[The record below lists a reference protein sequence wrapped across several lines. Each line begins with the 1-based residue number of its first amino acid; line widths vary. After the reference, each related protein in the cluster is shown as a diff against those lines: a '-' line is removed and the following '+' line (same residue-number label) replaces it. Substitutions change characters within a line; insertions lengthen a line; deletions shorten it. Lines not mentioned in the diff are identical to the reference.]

1 MSDIKQEIIDVVGEH
16 LSYDK
21 SKIQMKSDIVN
32 DLGADSLDCIEVV
45 MALEEKYGS
54 ELSFQ
59 EGYDCGQVIGL
70 WAESYLEDN
79 SIKQAIPIVLN
90 DIKEKMSPD
99 DFNKLV
105 ETCGKLDFIYDYGDN

>member
-1 MSDIKQEIIDVVGEH
+1 MVPYSIDTSFCSG
-16 LSYDK
+16 K
-21 SKIQMKSDIVN
+21 
-32 DLGADSLDCIEVV
+32 
-45 MALEEKYGS
+45 MANI
-54 ELSFQ
+54 F
-59 EGYDCGQVIGL
+59 
-70 WAESYLEDN
+70 ESYLEDN

>member
-1 MSDIKQEIIDVVGEH
+1 MKYRNGFVSNSSSSSFCIIGFYANK
-16 LSYDK
+16 LSEDEFWTL
-21 SKIQMKSDIVN
+21 Q
-32 DLGADSLDCIEVV
+32 
-45 MALEEKYGS
+45 EKYGS
-54 ELSFQ
+54 KLSFE

-79 SIKQAIPIVLN
+79 SIKQAMPIVLN
-90 DIKEKMSPD
+90 DIKEKMSTN

>member
-1 MSDIKQEIIDVVGEH
+1 MKYRSSFVSNSSSSSFCIIGFYANK
-16 LSYDK
+16 LSED
-21 SKIQMKSDIVN
+21 
-32 DLGADSLDCIEVV
+32 EFW
-45 MALEEKYGS
+45 ALEEKYGS
-54 ELSFQ
+54 ELSFE